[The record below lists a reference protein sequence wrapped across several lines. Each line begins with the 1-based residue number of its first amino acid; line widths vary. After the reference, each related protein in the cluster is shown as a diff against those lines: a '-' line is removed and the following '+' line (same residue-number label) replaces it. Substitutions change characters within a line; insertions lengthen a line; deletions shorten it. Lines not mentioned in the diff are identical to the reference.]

1 MAKKILVLIL
11 SGLVL
16 LNTSGCVAVLAGAA
30 GGAGAVAWLSGKLT
44 REVNASLK
52 KTAQAAR
59 DALKSLRLK
68 AAKETLR
75 EDVVQ
80 IIGDYTDGRTFWVDI
95 HRITDTSSKLEVRVG
110 AVTSDKA
117 AADKILKR
125 ILRYL

>member
-1 MAKKILVLIL
+1 MAKKILVLIF

-16 LNTSGCVAVLAGAA
+16 FNASGCIFVLAGAA
-30 GGAGAVAWLSGKLT
+30 GGAGTAVWLSGKLT
-44 REVNASLK
+44 HDVSASLE
-52 KTAQAAR
+52 KTTQAVK

-68 AAKETLR
+68 VTKETFK
-75 EDVVQ
+75 EDVAQ

-95 HRITDTSSKLEVRVG
+95 HRVTDTSSKLEVRVG

>member
-1 MAKKILVLIL
+1 MAKKILVLIF

-16 LNTSGCVAVLAGAA
+16 FNASGCIFVLAGAA
-30 GGAGAVAWLSGKLT
+30 GGAGTAVWLSGKLT
-44 REVNASLK
+44 HDVNASLE
-52 KTAQAAR
+52 KTTQAVK

-68 AAKETLR
+68 ITKETFK

-95 HRITDTSSKLEVRVG
+95 HRVTDTSSKLEVRVG